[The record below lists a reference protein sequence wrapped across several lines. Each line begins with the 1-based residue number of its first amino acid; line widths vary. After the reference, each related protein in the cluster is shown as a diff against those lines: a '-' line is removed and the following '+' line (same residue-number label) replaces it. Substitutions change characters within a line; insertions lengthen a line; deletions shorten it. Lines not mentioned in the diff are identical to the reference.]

1 MYENPSCLPKKE
13 EKTPKEGQLQND
25 CCLRHGAPIIFWKS
39 TIHMEFNPLSAR
51 IFTVFRHFDIF
62 DVY

>member
-25 CCLRHGAPIIFWKS
+25 CCLRHGATIIFWKS
-39 TIHMEFNPLSAR
+39 TIHMEFNLKFGLQLTQS
-51 IFTVFRHFDIF
+51 T
-62 DVY
+62 